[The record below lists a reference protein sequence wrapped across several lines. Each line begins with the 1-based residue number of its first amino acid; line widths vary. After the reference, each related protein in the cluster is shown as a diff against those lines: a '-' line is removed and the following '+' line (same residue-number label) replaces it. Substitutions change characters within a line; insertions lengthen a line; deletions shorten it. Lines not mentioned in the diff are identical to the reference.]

1 MGMEEPLEPNGATI
15 SWLRLVQSAPVSV
28 ISRTP
33 KCSKVGAI
41 AENTIWGAPAGAGF
55 GAGAKALPK
64 RAIRSLEFMSPISG
78 TLLRKRRTEA

>member
-15 SWLRLVQSAPVSV
+15 SWLRLVQSAPVSA

-41 AENTIWGAPAGAGF
+41 AENTVWGAPA

>member
-15 SWLRLVQSAPVSV
+15 SWLRLVQSAPVSA

-41 AENTIWGAPAGAGF
+41 AENTVWEGLQQEPI
-55 GAGAKALPK
+55 
-64 RAIRSLEFMSPISG
+64 LEPELKPSQKGP
-78 TLLRKRRTEA
+78 